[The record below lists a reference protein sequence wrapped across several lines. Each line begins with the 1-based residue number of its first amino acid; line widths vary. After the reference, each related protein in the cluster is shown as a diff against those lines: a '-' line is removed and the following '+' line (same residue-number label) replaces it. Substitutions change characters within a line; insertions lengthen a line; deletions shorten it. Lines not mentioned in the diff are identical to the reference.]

1 MITIRDST
9 YILKYEPSGLRR
21 EAGPSGL
28 VRGIFCILETGSD
41 TLTDYT
47 FSITKKIIYLT
58 KVLILLFIMS
68 LFTGCGNNEE
78 DFAETAIIIN
88 SKGIV
93 TNEIVEPFDKS
104 YYDENELRD
113 IIDKELTGYC
123 RSINDEEA
131 CRLDSLSVREGVA
144 TARIVFS
151 DYNSYAGFNE
161 VDFFYGTI
169 NEAMEKGYPTD
180 VTLKSSEDDSTISR
194 YEFEAL
200 GEKRLVV
207 VSEPVLVKLPGKI
220 AYTTA
225 NIDLIDR
232 SSARMASDSV
242 GVGYIVL
249 K

>member
-1 MITIRDST
+1 ME
-9 YILKYEPSGLRR
+9 Y
-21 EAGPSGL
+21 
-28 VRGIFCILETGSD
+28 GSD
-41 TLTDYT
+41 ILTDYT
-47 FSITKKIIYLT
+47 FSFTEKFINLT
-58 KVLILLFIMS
+58 KVLILLLIMS
-68 LFTGCGNNEE
+68 LFTGCGNKEE
-78 DFAETAIIIN
+78 EFAETAVIIN
-88 SKGIV
+88 AKGIV

-123 RSINDEEA
+123 RSIDDENA

-144 TARIVFS
+144 TAKIEFS
-151 DYNSYAGFNE
+151 DYNAYAGFNE

-169 NEAMEKGYPTD
+169 NEAVEKGYSTD
-180 VTLKSSEDDSTISR
+180 VTMKSADDDSTISR

-200 GEKRLVV
+200 GENRLVV

-225 NIDLIDR
+225 NIDLIDK